1 MTTRPFRFGV
11 NLLTSDSRTEW
22 QAKAKKAEELGY
34 DVLNVPDHL
43 GRPAPFPALVAAAE
57 VTTTARLG
65 TYVLN
70 AGFYRPAL
78 LAREVATTDLLSG
91 GRFELGLGAGYVKE
105 EFEAAGLPF
114 PGAGARVDHLV
125 RTVTELRDLFS
136 GDHRPAPVQR
146 PAPPIMIAGQ
156 GRRILRAA
164 AEHADIV
171 GIAGAL
177 PRDAEDTG
185 HGALAEKV
193 ELVRSAAGPR
203 AAELELNLL
212 IKGVARDAASA
223 DLSFQRRFAPEL
235 SDEQL
240 LRLPGVLVGGPAA
253 IADSLHEYRE
263 TYGITY
269 FSVLEFHQDAFA
281 KVIAQ
286 VR

>member
-22 QAKAKKAEELGY
+22 QAKVRQAEELGY
-34 DVLNVPDHL
+34 HVLNVPDHL
-43 GRPAPFPALVAAAE
+43 GRPAPFPALTSAAE

-78 LAREVATTDLLSG
+78 LAREAATVDLLSD
-91 GRFELGLGAGYVKE
+91 GRLEIGLGAGYVQS

-114 PGAGARVDHLV
+114 PSPGERLDHLV
-125 RTVTELRDLFS
+125 HTVTELRRLLA
-136 GDHRPAPVQR
+136 DHQPPPTQR

-156 GRRILRAA
+156 GKRLLRAA

-177 PRDAEDTG
+177 PLDANDTG
-185 HGALAEKV
+185 HGALAEKI

-203 AAELELNLL
+203 AADLELNLL
-212 IKGVARDAASA
+212 VKAVARDAAA
-223 DLSFQRRFAPEL
+223 IDLSFQRRFAPEL

-240 LRLPGVLVGGPAA
+240 LALPGVLCGSPSA
-253 IADSLHEYRE
+253 IVDTLHEYRE
-263 TYGITY
+263 KYGITY
-269 FSVLEFHQDAFA
+269 FTVLEFDMAAFA
-281 KVIAQ
+281 EVIAQ
-286 VR
+286 LR